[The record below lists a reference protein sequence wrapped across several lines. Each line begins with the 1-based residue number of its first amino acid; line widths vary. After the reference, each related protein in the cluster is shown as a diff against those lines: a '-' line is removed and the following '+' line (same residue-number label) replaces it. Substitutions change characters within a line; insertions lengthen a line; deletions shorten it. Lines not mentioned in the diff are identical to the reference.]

1 MTKFKPFFLYMMITI
16 LLLFTAG
23 CSTSSSNNAQENNSK
38 EQSEKI
44 TLKLGTYFA
53 NSSLLW
59 TIITEP
65 WMKRVTELTD
75 GQVQFDVY
83 PAEQLGKAHD
93 MLQLT
98 RDGVMDIGVF
108 PSVYFPDN
116 MPFSNMFSGLPNLSE
131 TSGQGTL
138 ALRDTME
145 QNPMILETDYL
156 KNGIRPM
163 LVQVSPTYELWTTGK
178 EIRVPGDLKGLKV
191 RTPGG
196 IANEVYEDMGVVPVA
211 VPHPE
216 TYEALDKGVID
227 AVSYYSAAVM
237 SSGTDEILKFGI
249 YPHIGSVIHGVNINE
264 KVWQSLPEDVQKAM
278 IQAGQEVMEQTGP
291 KYADEDLK
299 FQREFISKGGTIAKL
314 SKEEQDQWKNVLDN
328 FTKKWVKEHN
338 STDLPM
344 EEVLN
349 LYKENLAKYNET
361 E

>member
-1 MTKFKPFFLYMMITI
+1 MKVKRFFLYMMITFI
-16 LLLFTAG
+16 LLFTAG
-23 CSTSSSNNAQENNSK
+23 CNTSSSNNAQEANSK
-38 EQSEKI
+38 EQSGKI

-65 WMKRVTELTD
+65 WMKRVTELTN
-75 GQVQFDVY
+75 GQVEFKVY

-98 RDGVMDIGVF
+98 RDDVMDIGVF
-108 PSVYFPDN
+108 PSAYFPDN
-116 MPFSNMFSGLPNLSE
+116 MPYSNMLSGLPNLSE

-138 ALRDTME
+138 ALRDTIE
-145 QNPMILETDYL
+145 QNPVILDTDYL

-178 EIRVPGDLKGLKV
+178 EIRVPADLKGLKV

-196 IANEVYEDMGVVPVA
+196 IANEVYEEMGVTPVA

-237 SSGTDEILKFGI
+237 SSGTDEILKFGV
-249 YPHIGSVIHGVNINE
+249 YPHIGSVIHGININE
-264 KVWQSLPEDVQKAM
+264 KVWQSLPKNVQKAM
-278 IQAGQEVMEQTGP
+278 LQAGQEVMKETGH
-291 KYADEDLK
+291 KYLAEDLK
-299 FQREFISKGGTIAKL
+299 FQKEFISKGGTIVNL
-314 SKEEQDQWKNVLDN
+314 TKEEQSSD
-328 FTKKWVKEHN
+328 
-338 STDLPM
+338 S
-344 EEVLN
+344 
-349 LYKENLAKYNET
+349 
-361 E
+361 